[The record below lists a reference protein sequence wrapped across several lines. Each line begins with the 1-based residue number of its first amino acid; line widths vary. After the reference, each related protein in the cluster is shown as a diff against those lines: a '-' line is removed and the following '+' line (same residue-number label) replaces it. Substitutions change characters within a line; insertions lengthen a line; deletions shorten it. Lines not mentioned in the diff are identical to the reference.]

1 MFVQIQNLKKKKKVM
16 VVNSMS
22 SSSAIIWVNVH
33 VRNWGGDT
41 VLCWM
46 PFGQFLL
53 ICLVIFILVELLS
66 FSNVWDEYLPFGSVL
81 IPITVLSTSQHPCP
95 SKMIICRFHK
105 THGSAVSSI
114 GSTLY
119 NKSKYRGWGRIL
131 PTIKFCEFSRSHLIW
146 METCLSCTMP
156 PRSEEVSPY
165 DIQE

>member
-1 MFVQIQNLKKKKKVM
+1 ML
-16 VVNSMS
+16 VNSMS
-22 SSSAIIWVNVH
+22 SSSAIIWVNAH

-53 ICLVIFILVELLS
+53 ICLVIFILVELLA
-66 FSNVWDEYLPFGSVL
+66 FSIVWDEYLPFGSVL
-81 IPITVLSTSQHPCP
+81 IPITAFKHLPTPLP
-95 SKMIICRFHK
+95 LNSKMIIFWFHK

-119 NKSKYRGWGRIL
+119 KSKYHGWGKIL
-131 PTIKFCEFSRSHLIW
+131 PTIKFCESSRSHLIW
-146 METCLSCTMP
+146 MATCLSCTMP
-156 PRSEEVSPY
+156 PRSEQVSPY